1 MTPTN
6 EDLLALADR
15 LDEGRSHCGH
25 CGAEAVEQNSRG
37 QYICVA
43 CLRENLVR
51 VAHSLRY
58 EAAAALRAIGAERQA
73 IRADRLEA
81 QEALLREAVAVLER
95 CPPTSNPTLSAEYHL
110 ERINAWWR
118 LDVRPALAKIKGAD
132 HD

>member
-6 EDLLALADR
+6 EDLLALADQ
-15 LDEGRSHCGH
+15 LDGIEIYSVREHISGLGTRPIQ
-25 CGAEAVEQNSRG
+25 AANNA
-37 QYICVA
+37 IC
-43 CLRENLVR
+43 
-51 VAHSLRY
+51 
-58 EAAAALRAIGAERQA
+58 EAAAALRAIVAERQA

-81 QEALLREAVAVLER
+81 QEAMLREAVAVLER

-118 LDVRPALAKIKGAD
+118 LDVHPALAKIKGAD